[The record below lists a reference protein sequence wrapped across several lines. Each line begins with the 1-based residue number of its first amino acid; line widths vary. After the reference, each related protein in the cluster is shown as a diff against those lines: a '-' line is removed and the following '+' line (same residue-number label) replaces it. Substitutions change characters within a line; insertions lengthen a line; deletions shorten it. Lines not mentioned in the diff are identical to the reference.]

1 MSKQSYGFQGFG
13 APPSVPQMPEQRRL
27 FSIGP
32 TGNAALSTPPSWEE
46 STYFPVEMASAQAHN
61 SAASAWSSRAGVR
74 YHYNFSDT
82 KRYSHST
89 TGLPLPPLP
98 PQSFPRPSFPLPA
111 LPIPPI
117 RPAPQVFPPA
127 VYQWP
132 PPPTPSSHGDGIA
145 LSLTPENDSM
155 WRKFC
160 AADTEMIVTKLG
172 R

>member
-1 MSKQSYGFQGFG
+1 MSKQSYDFQGFG

-27 FSIGP
+27 FSTGP
-32 TGNAALSTPPSWEE
+32 TRNAAPPDLDHGKRIPIALLKWRQHKP
-46 STYFPVEMASAQAHN
+46 TTALPQLG
-61 SAASAWSSRAGVR
+61 AAELHGIR
-74 YHYNFSDT
+74 YHDNFSDA

-111 LPIPPI
+111 LPIPPV
-117 RPAPQVFPPA
+117 RPAPQVFLPA

-145 LSLTPENDSM
+145 VSL
-155 WRKFC
+155 
-160 AADTEMIVTKLG
+160 IY
-172 R
+172 